1 MKHVITNEDAGMR
14 LDVFLSKIQLVTRSR
29 AGTLIKEGNALVNG
43 KTETKAGYSL
53 RSGDEISF
61 DIPDPAPAH
70 VEAQDIPIRIVY
82 EDEDLAVVYKPS
94 GMVVH
99 PAAGNPDGTMV
110 NALLMHLGGLSGIGG
125 EIRPGIVHRIDKDTS
140 GLLLVA
146 KNDKTHVALA
156 EKIAAHDIERAYRAI
171 VIGRMKE
178 PAGEV
183 EGPIGRHPSDRK
195 KMAIV
200 PGGREAKTY
209 WRVIEELKGATYLEC
224 VLTTGR
230 THQIRVHM
238 ASVGHPVL
246 GDPVYGPKKSPYP
259 VEGGQLLHAF
269 RLGFTHPS
277 TGEKMLFE
285 EEAEERFLTWKKKLT
300 LT

>member
-1 MKHVITNEDAGMR
+1 MKYTINHEGAGIR
-14 LDVFLSKIQLVTRSR
+14 LDVFLSQIADITRSR
-29 AGTLIKEGNALVNG
+29 AGTLIKEGNARVNT
-43 KTETKAGYSL
+43 KTETKAGYAL
-53 RSGDEISF
+53 RIGDEIEF
-61 DIPDPAPAH
+61 DIPNPAPAH
-70 VEAQDIPIRIVY
+70 VEAQDIPLRIVY
-82 EDEDLAVVYKPS
+82 EDEHLAVVYKPS

-110 NALLMHLGGLSGIGG
+110 NALLKHLSGLSGIGG

-146 KNDKTHVALA
+146 KNDRTHVALA
-156 EKIAAHDIERAYRAI
+156 EKIAAHDVERAYRAI
-171 VIGRMKE
+171 VIGRMKND
-178 PAGEV
+178 AGAV

-200 PGGREAKTY
+200 PGGREARTY
-209 WRVIEELKGATYLEC
+209 WRVLEELKGASYLEC

-238 ASVGHPVL
+238 ASIGHPVL

-269 RLGFTHPS
+269 RLGFTHPV

-285 EEAEERFLTWKKKLT
+285 EEAEERFLIWKKKLS

>member
-1 MKHVITNEDAGMR
+1 MRFGVEETDAGVR
-14 LDVFLSKIQLVTRSR
+14 LDVFVSKLLDITRSR
-29 AGTLIKEGNALVNG
+29 AGTLIKEGAAVING
-43 KTETKAGYSL
+43 RTETKAGYAL
-53 RSGDEISF
+53 RKGDEVCF
-61 DIPDPAPAH
+61 DIPAPAPAH
-70 VEAQDIPIRIVY
+70 VQAQDIPLRVIY
-82 EDEDLAVVYKPS
+82 DDDDLAVVFKPS

-99 PAAGNPDGTMV
+99 PAAGNPDGTLV
-110 NALLMHLGGLSGIGG
+110 NALLKHLSGLSGIGG

-146 KNDKTHVALA
+146 KNDKSHVALA
-156 EKIAAHDIERAYRAI
+156 AQIQAHDIERAYRAI
-171 VIGRMKE
+171 VIGNMK
-178 PAGEV
+178 ADSGEV

-209 WRVIEELKGATYLEC
+209 WRVIEPLKGAALVEC

-259 VEGGQLLHAF
+259 VTGGQLLHAF
-269 RLGFTHPS
+269 RLGFTHPVS
-277 TGEKMLFE
+277 GKTMLFE
-285 EEAEERFLTWKKKLT
+285 AEPEERFLTWHKKLRQG
-300 LT
+300 